1 MPFAQFAVWSECSGN
16 RWLRAWYCKGKC
28 MLLTF
33 GNWKLSGPTSGYT
46 LLRWPSVLSNKI
58 NFCSGESS
66 DFQREDGFTTWF
78 SESIQNVNL
87 HISNTFWGFASETGT

>member
-1 MPFAQFAVWSECSGN
+1 
-16 RWLRAWYCKGKC
+16 

-66 DFQREDGFTTWF
+66 DFQREDGFTT
-78 SESIQNVNL
+78 
-87 HISNTFWGFASETGT
+87 